1 MTEEIFIDSKKP
13 RFARTILK
21 KQFEN
26 NSLEIPENGDTFTPL
41 YIICDE
47 DNLEFLNLKYN
58 QQLINKFPLEFCN
71 ILSKNDKK
79 IEGKKVYKIHW
90 EIFFPQKEL
99 ILLIHNHY
107 SFEIETK
114 DYSISNAI
122 LYYEV
127 FNYEPQARLA
137 LCNNL
142 RDYKCKNIKGQKIKL
157 NKEEN
162 IINLNNLYGLTNGFF
177 FMLNNIENIKNIELK
192 VNGNS
197 NFSYNKIELE
207 LFCKKITNNLIYIPL
222 TSFNYDCDNYNSAI
236 NLSKNLDVK
245 FIISSESEQNGY
257 IIYLTPNLLAYSSG
271 LIGLRFFYGSGFI
284 LNKIIQEINKILE
297 GDKCCP
303 IEHLEIEQGE
313 KYMKCTTCKKNFKEE
328 SIKKWLEMK
337 IPSNC
342 PHCRV
347 IWQDNTVYVNS
358 L

>member
-1 MTEEIFIDSKKP
+1 MIEEIFINGKKP

-26 NSLEIPENGDTFTPL
+26 NCLEIPKNSDTFRPL
-41 YIICDE
+41 YIICDD
-47 DNLEFLNLKYN
+47 DNLEFLNIKCN

-71 ILSKNDKK
+71 ILSKNDKQ

-90 EIFFPQKEL
+90 EIFLQEEL
-99 ILLIHNHY
+99 ILISPY
-107 SFEIETK
+107 SYIFEIETK
-114 DYSISNAI
+114 DNSISNAV
-122 LYYEV
+122 LYYEA
-127 FNYEPQARLA
+127 FFYDDQERYTIINRI
-137 LCNNL
+137 N
-142 RDYKCKNIKGQKIKL
+142 DYKCKNIKGQKIKL

-177 FMLNNIENIKNIELK
+177 FMLDNIENIKNVEIK

-197 NFSYNKIELE
+197 RFSYNKIELE

-222 TSFNYDCDNYNSAI
+222 TQFNYDCDNYNSAI
-236 NLSKNLDVK
+236 NLSKNSNLT
-245 FIISSESEQNGY
+245 FIINSESKQNGY
-257 IIYLTPNLLAYSSG
+257 IIYLTPNLLTYNAG
-271 LIGLRFFYGSGFI
+271 VIGLRFFYESGFI

-347 IWQDNTVYVNS
+347 IWQDNTVYINS

>member
-1 MTEEIFIDSKKP
+1 LGNF
-13 RFARTILK
+13 
-21 KQFEN
+21 
-26 NSLEIPENGDTFTPL
+26 
-41 YIICDE
+41 
-47 DNLEFLNLKYN
+47 FL
-58 QQLINKFPLEFCN
+58 QE
-71 ILSKNDKK
+71 
-79 IEGKKVYKIHW
+79 
-90 EIFFPQKEL
+90 EL
-99 ILLIHNHY
+99 ILMILNSYI
-107 SFEIETK
+107 FEIETK
-114 DYSISNAI
+114 DNSISNAV
-122 LYYEV
+122 LYYKA
-127 FNYEPQARLA
+127 FFYEPQARYTMI
-137 LCNNL
+137 NNI

-177 FMLNNIENIKNIELK
+177 FMLDNIENIKNIELK
-192 VNGNS
+192 INGNS
-197 NFSYNKIELE
+197 RFSYNKIELE
-207 LFCKKITNNLIYIPL
+207 LFCKKIANNLIYIPL

-236 NLSKNLDVK
+236 NLSKISDVK

-257 IIYLTPNLLAYSSG
+257 IIYLTPNLLAYNG
-271 LIGLRFFYGSGFI
+271 GFIGLRYFYDSGFI

-347 IWQDNTVYVNS
+347 IWQNNTVYVNS

>member
-1 MTEEIFIDSKKP
+1 MIEEIFIDSKKP
-13 RFARTILK
+13 RYAITILEEK
-21 KQFEN
+21 FEN
-26 NSLEIPENGDTFTPL
+26 NCLEIPKNADAFIPS
-41 YIICDE
+41 YIISDE
-47 DNLEFLNLKYN
+47 DNLEFLNLIYN

-71 ILSKNDKK
+71 ILSKNDKQ

-90 EIFFPQKEL
+90 EIFLQEEL
-99 ILLIHNHY
+99 ILMIYNSY
-107 SFEIETK
+107 IFEIETK
-114 DYSISNAI
+114 DNSISNAV
-122 LYYEV
+122 LYYEA
-127 FNYEPQARLA
+127 FYYDQQTIYTMINLPNNY
-137 LCNNL
+137 NV
-142 RDYKCKNIKGQKIKL
+142 KNIKGKKIKL
-157 NKEEN
+157 NKEKN

-177 FMLNNIENIKNIELK
+177 FMLDNIENIKNVELK
-192 VNGNS
+192 VNGTS
-197 NFSYNKIELE
+197 RFSYNKIELE

-222 TSFNYDCDNYNSAI
+222 NQFNYDCDNYNSAI
-236 NLSKNLDVK
+236 NLSKNSNLT
-245 FIISSESEQNGY
+245 FIINSESKQNGY
-257 IIYLTPNLLAYSSG
+257 IIYLTPNLLVCNGG
-271 LIGLRFFYGSGFI
+271 LICLRFFYESGFI

-337 IPSNC
+337 NPSNC